1 MNPSRQRPSNTI
13 VFNYTL
19 ISVFGAILVLSVAT
33 FLPFLKISP
42 TLALVRKPIVGALYI
57 GICSLG
63 LVAAIFPR
71 KCMSKRH
78 APKIS
83 ENTEGE
89 VVYELEGTSSCMGV
103 SIHHGHH
110 PGCETFDSHE
120 LILGR
125 KSICAGCLGL
135 AIGAI
140 ISICGTLLYFGDLL
154 SPPKSL
160 APYFIIIGTTCNM
173 VMLGRY
179 FFLPRNGGAVR
190 AFLHASMVVGASCV
204 LVGIDILGQNLFF
217 DYGTIV
223 LVLFWLRTKM
233 LLTKWEHKKVCAA
246 CDHPCAAA
254 Y

>member
-1 MNPSRQRPSNTI
+1 MNPFRHRPSNSI
-13 VFNYTL
+13 VFTYTL
-19 ISVFGAILVLSVAT
+19 VSVFGAVLILSLAA

-42 TLALVRKPIVGALYI
+42 TLAIVRKPIVGVFYI

-78 APKIS
+78 APKITD
-83 ENTEGE
+83 NTEGE

-103 SIHHGHH
+103 SISHGHH
-110 PGCETFDSHE
+110 PGCETFDPHE

-125 KSICAGCLGL
+125 KSFCAGCLGL
-135 AIGAI
+135 AIGAV
-140 ISICGTLLYFGDLL
+140 ISICGSMLYFGDFL
-154 SPPKSL
+154 SPHASL
-160 APYFIIIGTTCNM
+160 AAYFIIIGTICNM
-173 VMLGRY
+173 AMLGRY
-179 FFLPRNGGAVR
+179 FILPRSGGPVR
-190 AFLHASMVVGASCV
+190 VFLHATMVVGASCV
-204 LVGIDILGQNLFF
+204 LIGVDLLGQNLFF